1 LHLDNAKEELVRKL
15 TEAII
20 GAVSENDG
28 IAKAVYNLRAAG
40 LDMELSLHGTIS
52 LSHWPDQ
59 TANAL
64 GHPFLMSAH
73 LRVNP

>member
-1 LHLDNAKEELVRKL
+1 MHLDNAKKELVRKL

-28 IAKAVYNLRAAG
+28 IAKAVYKLRAAG
-40 LDMELSLHGTIS
+40 LDMELSLDGTIS
-52 LSHWPDQ
+52 FSPWPEQ
-59 TANAL
+59 AANAL

-73 LRVNP
+73 LRVNC